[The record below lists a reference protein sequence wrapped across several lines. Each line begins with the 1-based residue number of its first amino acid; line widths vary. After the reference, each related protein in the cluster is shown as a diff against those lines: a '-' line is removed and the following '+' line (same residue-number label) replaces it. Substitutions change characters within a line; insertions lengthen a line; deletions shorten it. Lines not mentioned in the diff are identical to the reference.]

1 MNDDNTE
8 RALVFF
14 HRPDEGAQRQAAA
27 GILVFRVKLED
38 AAKTIAGP
46 ELMNFS
52 TFAPD
57 FVAASPNYDTAK
69 PSPEA
74 LKTFSR
80 TMQDLSSG
88 GHLNSAICHF
98 GPASSAEC
106 PKEQCR

>member
-1 MNDDNTE
+1 MRRPGAMNDDNTE

-38 AAKTIAGP
+38 AAKTIAGR

-57 FVAASPNYDTAK
+57 FVFKIGDSVEGVERLRRAVG
-69 PSPEA
+69 
-74 LKTFSR
+74 LV
-80 TMQDLSSG
+80 
-88 GHLNSAICHF
+88 
-98 GPASSAEC
+98 
-106 PKEQCR
+106 